1 MELFTSQ
8 TYINLFK
15 LTFKPIFII
24 RKFSV
29 FKWNKGLFFFFK
41 SDNSDNHFTTFFP

>member
-29 FKWNKGLFFFFK
+29 FKYSNIQIFKYSNMKDYFF
-41 SDNSDNHFTTFFP
+41 